1 MDNLDIQKLV
11 EISKMYYN
19 ERMTQEVI
27 SKYFSI
33 SRSAVSL
40 ALAEAK
46 NVGIVR
52 TQINDPSQNNENLA
66 KEMESIFNLKKCIVV
81 PSGTYDESVLVH
93 F

>member
-46 NVGIVR
+46 KCRHCTYTNQR
-52 TQINDPSQNNENLA
+52 
-66 KEMESIFNLKKCIVV
+66 SIPKQ
-81 PSGTYDESVLVH
+81 
-93 F
+93 